1 MNKYLVSVS
10 LAALLATAGI
20 AVAQSPPKGDSAPSD
35 KGAPAAQTAPS
46 DKGAQAPGKDV
57 QAPTQKQGSGMDK
70 GSQAQTPKSGDAPQQ
85 KAGDTAKDKASD
97 KQQKAGDTTK
107 DKAGDKQQKAGDTT
121 KGTTTGAGTS
131 QSGGGEVRQ
140 GSQTN
145 VTINVTTEQKTRVRS
160 VFSTRRSQAVVANIN
175 ITPRVGVV
183 VPRTV
188 TLVAIPEDVVVIVP
202 DYRRYRY
209 FIFNDQVVIVDPDTF
224 MIVDVILLA

>member
-1 MNKYLVSVS
+1 MNKHLVSVS

-209 FIFNDQVVIVDPDTF
+209 FIYNDQVVIVDPDTF